1 MKVGGLAQVQG
12 YIVRVGFNFEL
23 GIDANFSSVF
33 DLELGTSSKSEIDPS
48 FSSGSELGLGTSS
61 SSSIS

>member
-23 GIDANFSSVF
+23 GID
-33 DLELGTSSKSEIDPS
+33 PS
-48 FSSGSELGLGTSS
+48 FSSELGLGSS
-61 SSSIS
+61 SSLR